1 MPALIG
7 SHLEF
12 TGFTVVTVLF
22 LAAGSVLVASNRT
35 VGRRARNVFL
45 FSAVALCCISAIDW
59 FDYVLAAQLPETR
72 IIHVVSMAFTFMV
85 APAIPVMI
93 ADTIFPERHLK
104 WVTVVLVAQALL
116 EVATIFGGF
125 VFWVDDANV
134 YHRGPL
140 YVVYMATYILSAVYL
155 SVESIR
161 AGRLYQSANMLSILA
176 ILLCMGVGVGIQVWD
191 SSVRT
196 TWTAVAMAVLL
207 YFLFY
212 VEMILR
218 TDALTKQLNRH
229 SYDEFLEHPP
239 LPCVVVLV
247 DLDNFKHVN
256 DTFGHAFGDEC
267 LQVIS
272 AQIRRAYGACGL
284 CYRTGGDEFC
294 VVVTKRLDEVDSMGE
309 ALQGLVAKEQ
319 DRDHRIPGVSVG
331 YARADE
337 GCANIRD
344 VINAADEHM
353 YETKRAH
360 KLAR

>member
-1 MPALIG
+1 MPVLDSA
-7 SHLEF
+7 HFEF
-12 TGFTVVTVLF
+12 TGFMIVTILF
-22 LAAGSVLVASNRT
+22 LAAGGVLVASNRT
-35 VGRRARNVFL
+35 VSRSARNVFL
-45 FSAVALCCISAIDW
+45 GSTIALSLIVAIDW
-59 FDYVLAAQLPETR
+59 FDYALAAQMPSLKM
-72 IIHVVSMAFTFMV
+72 IHVISMAFTFAV

-93 ADTIFPERHLK
+93 ANTIFPERHLK
-104 WVTVVLVAQALL
+104 WVSIVLVAQALF

-134 YHRGPL
+134 YHRGPF

-176 ILLCMGVGVGIQVWD
+176 ILLCMGVGVGIQEQD

-212 VEMILR
+212 VEMVLR

-229 SYDEFLEHPP
+229 SYDEFLKHPT

-247 DLDNFKHVN
+247 DVDDFKHVN

-267 LQVIS
+267 LQTVS
-272 AQIRRAYGACGL
+272 ALIRKAYGVCGL

-294 VVVTKRLDEVDSMGE
+294 VVVTKRLDEVASMGDT
-309 ALQGLVAKEQ
+309 LQGLIAEEQAKDE
-319 DRDHRIPGVSVG
+319 RIPGVSVG

-337 GCANIRD
+337 GCADIKD

-353 YETKRAH
+353 YEAKRAR

>member
-1 MPALIG
+1 MPALFET
-7 SHLEF
+7 HREF
-12 TGFTVVTVLF
+12 TGFTIVTILF
-22 LAAGSVLVASNRT
+22 LAAGGVLVASNRT
-35 VGRRARNVFL
+35 VDRSARNVFL
-45 FSAVALCCISAIDW
+45 FSTVALSCISLIDW
-59 FDYVLAAQLPETR
+59 FDYVLAVQLPATR
-72 IIHVVSMAFTFMV
+72 VIHVVSMAFTFMV

-93 ADTIFPERHLK
+93 ANTIFPERHVR
-104 WVTVVLVAQALL
+104 WVTIVLVVQALL

-155 SVESIR
+155 SVQSIR

-176 ILLCMGVGVGIQVWD
+176 ILLCMAVGVGIQVWD

-212 VEMILR
+212 VEMVLR

-229 SYDEFLEHPP
+229 SYDEFLKRPP

-272 AQIRRAYGACGL
+272 AQIRKAYGAFGL

-294 VVVTKRLDEVDSMGE
+294 VVVTKRLDEVGLMGD
-309 ALQGLVAKEQ
+309 ALQDYVAKEQ
-319 DRDHRIPGVSVG
+319 AKDGRIPGVSVG

-337 GCANIRD
+337 GCEDIKK

-353 YETKRAH
+353 YETKHAR